1 MPNITSFGSVSIT
14 GILTLNNRKRLQTD
28 LMKFKGCTVELI
40 IKKKNRRSNPQ
51 NRYLWGVVYKEIE
64 VRLKELGNEMDAE
77 EVHEFCKAE
86 FNKVEITGDGGEVIG
101 SKGGS
106 TTEFNKSEMS
116 EYWDKIIY
124 WAADFLQIVIPL
136 PNEDLTFK
144 F

>member
-64 VRLKELGNEMDAE
+64 VRLKELGNEMDAD
-77 EVHEFCKAE
+77 EVHEFCKSE
-86 FNKVEITGDGGEVIG
+86 FNKVEIIGDGGEVIG
-101 SKGGS
+101 KKGGS
-106 TTEFNKSEMS
+106 TTEMNKSEIS

-136 PNEDLTFK
+136 PNEDLTLK